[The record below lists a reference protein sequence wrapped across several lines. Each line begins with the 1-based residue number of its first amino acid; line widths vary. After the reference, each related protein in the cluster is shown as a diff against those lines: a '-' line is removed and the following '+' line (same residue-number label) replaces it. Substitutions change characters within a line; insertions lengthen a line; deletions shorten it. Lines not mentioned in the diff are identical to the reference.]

1 MISIT
6 LLMVVS
12 GNLELVRE
20 NFDSGANLSPAQ
32 RAGYK
37 QLLDSAEAETEH
49 AAKITQ

>member
-1 MISIT
+1 
-6 LLMVVS
+6 MVIS

-20 NFDSGANLSPAQ
+20 TFDSGANLSPAQ

-37 QLLDSAEAETEH
+37 QLLEGAEAATEH